1 MSKTNKFLLGAVVLL
16 VVGAGAMKWRGDT
29 VNARVINEIR
39 LAPFG
44 ERARKTMIVTL
55 EDGRIYPVNYFREDG
70 RVYIGID
77 GLWWRVFQGEGSRV
91 QMEINDQI
99 VAGTGVV
106 ILDDPARVDDVFSRL
121 RPTVP
126 EWLPRALNGKLVEIK
141 PDAESFGLLEKSSS
155 LSRVC
160 K

>member
-1 MSKTNKFLLGAVVLL
+1 MMSKTKRFVVGVVVLL
-16 VVGAGAMKWRGDT
+16 VVGTVAMKWRGDT
-29 VNARVINEIR
+29 VNTRVMNEIR
-39 LAPFG
+39 SEPFG

-55 EDGRIYPVNYFREDG
+55 EDGRVYPVNFLREDG
-70 RVYIGID
+70 RVYMGID

-99 VAGTGVV
+99 VTGTGVV

-126 EWLPRALNGKLVEIK
+126 EWLPRALNGKLVEIT
-141 PDAESFGLLEKSSS
+141 PDAERPADS
-155 LSRVC
+155 
-160 K
+160 

>member
-1 MSKTNKFLLGAVVLL
+1 MSKTKRFVVGVVVLL
-16 VVGAGAMKWRGDT
+16 VVGTVAMKWRGDT
-29 VNARVINEIR
+29 VNTRVMNEIR
-39 LAPFG
+39 SEPFG

-55 EDGRIYPVNYFREDG
+55 EDGRVYPVNFLREDG
-70 RVYIGID
+70 RVYMGID

-99 VAGTGVV
+99 VTGTGVV

-126 EWLPRALNGKLVEIK
+126 EWLPRALNGKLVEIT
-141 PDAESFGLLEKSSS
+141 PDAEGPADS
-155 LSRVC
+155 
-160 K
+160 

>member
-1 MSKTNKFLLGAVVLL
+1 MSKTKRFVVGVVVLL
-16 VVGAGAMKWRGDT
+16 VVGTVAMKWRGDT
-29 VNARVINEIR
+29 VNTRVMNEIR
-39 LAPFG
+39 SEPFG

-55 EDGRIYPVNYFREDG
+55 EDGRVYPVNYLREDG
-70 RVYIGID
+70 RVYMGID

-99 VAGTGVV
+99 VTGTGVV

-126 EWLPRALNGKLVEIK
+126 EWLPRALNGKLVEIT
-141 PDAESFGLLEKSSS
+141 PDAERPADS
-155 LSRVC
+155 
-160 K
+160 

>member
-1 MSKTNKFLLGAVVLL
+1 MSKTKRFVVGVVVLL
-16 VVGAGAMKWRGDT
+16 VVGTVAMKWRGDT
-29 VNARVINEIR
+29 VNTRVMNEIR
-39 LAPFG
+39 SEPFG

-55 EDGRIYPVNYFREDG
+55 EDERVYPVNFLREDG
-70 RVYIGID
+70 RVYMGID

-99 VAGTGVV
+99 VTGTGVV

-126 EWLPRALNGKLVEIK
+126 EWLPRALNGKLVEIT
-141 PDAESFGLLEKSSS
+141 PDGERPADS
-155 LSRVC
+155 
-160 K
+160 

>member
-1 MSKTNKFLLGAVVLL
+1 MSKSKRFVVGVVVLL
-16 VVGAGAMKWRGDT
+16 VVGTVAMKWRGDT
-29 VNARVINEIR
+29 VNTRVMNEIR
-39 LAPFG
+39 SEPFG

-55 EDGRIYPVNYFREDG
+55 EDERVYPVNFLREDG
-70 RVYIGID
+70 RVYMGID

-99 VAGTGVV
+99 VTGTGVV

-126 EWLPRALNGKLVEIK
+126 EWLPRALNGKLVEIT
-141 PDAESFGLLEKSSS
+141 PDAERPADS
-155 LSRVC
+155 
-160 K
+160 

>member
-1 MSKTNKFLLGAVVLL
+1 MSKSKRLVVGVVVLL
-16 VVGAGAMKWRGDT
+16 VVGTVAMKWRGDT
-29 VNARVINEIR
+29 VNTRVMNEIR
-39 LAPFG
+39 SEPFG

-55 EDGRIYPVNYFREDG
+55 EDERVYPVNFLREDG
-70 RVYIGID
+70 RVYMGID

-99 VAGTGVV
+99 VTGTGVV

-126 EWLPRALNGKLVEIK
+126 EWLPRALNGKLVEIT
-141 PDAESFGLLEKSSS
+141 PDAERPADS
-155 LSRVC
+155 
-160 K
+160 

>member
-1 MSKTNKFLLGAVVLL
+1 MMSKTKWFAIGVVVLL
-16 VVGAGAMKWRGDT
+16 VVGTVAMKWRGDT
-29 VNARVINEIR
+29 VNTRVMNEIR
-39 LAPFG
+39 SEPFG

-55 EDGRIYPVNYFREDG
+55 EDGRVYPVNFLREDG
-70 RVYIGID
+70 RVYMGID

-99 VAGTGVV
+99 VTGTGVV

-126 EWLPRALNGKLVEIK
+126 EWLPRALNGKLVEIT
-141 PDAESFGLLEKSSS
+141 PDAERPADS
-155 LSRVC
+155 
-160 K
+160 

>member
-1 MSKTNKFLLGAVVLL
+1 MSKTKRFVVGVVVLL
-16 VVGAGAMKWRGDT
+16 VVGTVAMKWRGDT
-29 VNARVINEIR
+29 VNTRVMNEIR
-39 LAPFG
+39 SEPFG

-55 EDGRIYPVNYFREDG
+55 DDGRVYPVNFLREDG
-70 RVYIGID
+70 RVYMGID

-99 VAGTGVV
+99 VTGTGVV

-126 EWLPRALNGKLVEIK
+126 EWLPRALNGKLVEIT
-141 PDAESFGLLEKSSS
+141 PDAERPADS
-155 LSRVC
+155 
-160 K
+160 

>member
-1 MSKTNKFLLGAVVLL
+1 MSKTKRFVVGVVVLL
-16 VVGAGAMKWRGDT
+16 VVGTVAMKWRGDT
-29 VNARVINEIR
+29 VNTRVMNEIR
-39 LAPFG
+39 SEPFG

-55 EDGRIYPVNYFREDG
+55 EDGRVYPVNFLREDG
-70 RVYIGID
+70 RVYMGID

-99 VAGTGVV
+99 VTGTGVV

-126 EWLPRALNGKLVEIK
+126 EWLPRALNGKLVEIT
-141 PDAESFGLLEKSSS
+141 PDAERPAES
-155 LSRVC
+155 
-160 K
+160 